1 MIHVPFKDPKKSA
14 KHLEMRQLV
23 RAGTFYGVFKHVHD
37 GGPHYRND
45 PQVLLWIDHPGAAF
59 RWLLEAYLER
69 NRRGANTKVA
79 ITDLRRLLR
88 DLDETP
94 PEWVKDKKIRRSHRR
109 RLLMRDRAYYSKYW
123 PDLKPSDR
131 VIMPDG
137 KKKYCL

>member
-1 MIHVPFKDPKKSA
+1 
-14 KHLEMRQLV
+14 MRQLV
-23 RAGTFYGVFKHVHD
+23 RAGTFYGVFKHVYD
-37 GGPHYRND
+37 GGPHYRN
-45 PQVLLWIDHPGAAF
+45 
-59 RWLLEAYLER
+59 
-69 NRRGANTKVA
+69 
-79 ITDLRRLLR
+79 
-88 DLDETP
+88 ETP